1 MDHKDELDELVF
13 KKIPKIPEGEI
24 KELVVQ
30 DKWFASVEADIIEEI
45 ERVTQAL
52 ANRVK
57 TLEERY
63 SETLP
68 SLNND
73 VEKYTGLV
81 EGHLK
86 KMRLSW

>member
-1 MDHKDELDELVF
+1 VF
-13 KKIPKIPEGEI
+13 EKIPSIPEAELKDI
-24 KELVVQ
+24 VVKE
-30 DKWFASVEADIIEEI
+30 KWFASIEAQIIEEI

-68 SLNND
+68 SLSKE

-86 KMRLSW
+86 KMGLSW